1 MGIEPE
7 QPFRK
12 PLTEKTAR
20 NSIFMLTQSS
30 DTHRDIETI
39 QISMIRRESTAKKA
53 SQMCSL
59 SQSIR
64 QLSKRA
70 IKRANPTLSEQE
82 LKLLFIR
89 YLYGSDLA
97 DRFSNYLIGITHFFY
112 GNKKDLRFLKT
123 ISRQQ
128 SNRETTATTMKQV
141 ELIAAIEPVVKAFNQ
156 LSILYYIG
164 GSIASSVYGMPRA
177 TQDIDL
183 VVDLKPQQI
192 RFLVAQLES
201 AYYIDEEMIMKALDQ
216 GTSFNLIHLDT
227 MIKIDIFLVKDEPYH
242 HAAFQRKRQ
251 DTLDEEENS
260 LQFYLASSEDII
272 LNKLDWFR
280 IGGYVSDQQWRD
292 IQGVL
297 KIQQPSLDL
306 KYLVTWA
313 KKLGLADWLEKAFQ
327 EAGIDNNPK

>member
-1 MGIEPE
+1 
-7 QPFRK
+7 
-12 PLTEKTAR
+12 
-20 NSIFMLTQSS
+20 MLTQSL

-39 QISMIRRESTAKKA
+39 QISMIRRESIAKKV

-59 SQSIR
+59 SQSLR

-82 LKLLFIR
+82 LSLLFIR

-97 DRFSNYLIGITHFFY
+97 DRFSSYLIGITHFW
-112 GNKKDLRFLKT
+112 GGDRKDLKIPKT
-123 ISRQQ
+123 ISRRQ
-128 SNRETTATTMKQV
+128 SNRETTMKQV

-156 LSILYYIG
+156 LRILYYIG

-192 RFLVAQLES
+192 RFLVERLES
-201 AYYIDEEMIMKALDQ
+201 AYYIDEEIMVKALDQ

-242 HAAFQRKRQ
+242 RSAFQRKRQ

-260 LQFYLASSEDII
+260 LQFYLASSEDVI

-297 KIQQPSLDL
+297 KVQQESLDL
-306 KYLVTWA
+306 KYLSSWA
-313 KKLGLADWLEKAFQ
+313 KELGLTDWLEKAFQ
-327 EAGIDNNPK
+327 EAGIIILTD